1 MARHECINHEKTPS
15 VTMCYQCHKP
25 ICRACVVVMPQGE
38 FCSTECNALYKTMKE
53 QLASREKTKPSKIV
67 VAVGAFLI
75 AIGLTVAFHL
85 VVVNL
90 DEKSK
95 ARETLDN
102 FDIWGMLLSAPEKV
116 REHQDKK
123 R

>member
-1 MARHECINHEKTPS
+1 MPRHACINHEKIQS

-38 FCSTECNALYKTMKE
+38 FCSTECNAIFKTMKE
-53 QLASREKTKPSKIV
+53 QLAAAEKAKPSKIV

-75 AIGLTVAFHL
+75 VIGLTVAYHL

-90 DEKSK
+90 DEGSKSRK
-95 ARETLDN
+95 TLER

-116 REHQDKK
+116 KERQRK
-123 R
+123 